1 MRHSAVGPLS
11 RRRAWVVSA
20 TLVGVVAG
28 CLAATTQASG
38 RAGGTIYACV
48 KSATGAVRI
57 VDASAPCKSGERRGS
72 WSSAGDRGARGV
84 PGARGP
90 SGLRGVTGAAGAQ
103 GLAGAR
109 GAQGAQGAPGAAG
122 AAGHDGGD

>member
-28 CLAATTQASG
+28 CLAATTLASG
-38 RAGGTIYACV
+38 RAGGSIYACV

-57 VDASAPCKSGERRGS
+57 VDATAPCKSGERRVS

-84 PGARGP
+84 PGASGP
-90 SGLRGVTGAAGAQ
+90 SRLRGV
-103 GLAGAR
+103 
-109 GAQGAQGAPGAAG
+109 AG
-122 AAGHDGGD
+122 AAEVAGGAGIHGAAEEPG

>member
-28 CLAATTQASG
+28 CLAATTLASG
-38 RAGGTIYACV
+38 KAGGTIYACV
-48 KSATGAVRI
+48 KSATGAVR
-57 VDASAPCKSGERRGS
+57 VVEATAPCKSGERRVT

-90 SGLRGVTGAAGAQ
+90 SGLRGVTGAAGVP
-103 GLAGAR
+103 GAH
-109 GAQGAQGAPGAAG
+109 GAQGAPGAAG
-122 AAGHDGGD
+122 AAGHDGIGGATGA